1 MTRSS
6 KSLFCVLALSAALAG
21 CASTDQQ
28 SRIPSFTD
36 DVTSADG
43 VFSQPVKWSKKQ
55 PDCKGQCATLS
66 VDSLVF
72 PGNRELTE
80 LVDTALATMTGMGET
95 TLQTSIEDF
104 EQHYWKTAGPRDEVL
119 LAAKTRYRNKDI
131 TTLELGSWQYFTGA
145 AHGMSATQFI
155 NWDNQR
161 KTPISLEQML
171 QRGEKD
177 AFISALRQ
185 AHTQWLATQEDAIEN
200 PERYR
205 RLWPFQPSDNAGIT
219 DKGIVV
225 KYNAYEIAPYSSGQ
239 PELLIPYSALRGILK
254 PAYLPE

>member
-1 MTRSS
+1 MRLSS
-6 KSLFCVLALSAALAG
+6 TSLFSVLLLSAALAG
-21 CASTDQQ
+21 CANTDQQ

-36 DVTSADG
+36 EVTSADG

-55 PDCKGQCATLS
+55 PDCKGQCASLS

-72 PGNRELTE
+72 PGNRDLTE
-80 LVDTALATMTGMGET
+80 LVDTALATMTGMGDGPVHP
-95 TLQTSIEDF
+95 SIDDF
-104 EQHYWKTAGPRDEVL
+104 ADYYWKTAGPRDEVL
-119 LAAKTRYRNKDI
+119 LVAKTRYRNKDI

-161 KTPISLEQML
+161 KATITLDQML
-171 QRGEKD
+171 QRGAKD
-177 AFISALRQ
+177 AFISALKQ
-185 AHTQWLATQEDAIEN
+185 AHAQWLTTQEDAIEN
-200 PERYR
+200 PEHYR

-225 KYNAYEIAPYSSGQ
+225 KYDAYDIAPYSSGQ
-239 PELLIPYSALRGILK
+239 PELLIPYSALRGILQ